1 MLFFAPKLYNYTM
14 LAKRII
20 PCLDIKNGRVVKGV
34 KFKGVREVGDPVKL
48 ARKYNDDGADELC
61 FLDIMASFESRK
73 IIIDLVEQVSS
84 QIFIPFSVGGGINS
98 IENIRNVLLAGADK
112 VSMCTGALKN
122 PDLIREA
129 SEIFGSQSI
138 VLSIDAK
145 KVGNRWHAFSHGG
158 RYDTGIDAV
167 EWAVKGEKLGAG
179 EILLNSIDADG
190 TQSGYDIEL
199 TRAVSDSVGIPVIAS
214 GGAGTLE
221 QIYEVFDKGHADAA
235 LVASIVHF
243 GTYSIKDIKK
253 FLKEKGVAIRWSYP
267 Q

>member
-1 MLFFAPKLYNYTM
+1 MLV
-14 LAKRII
+14 KRII
-20 PCLDIKNGRVVKGV
+20 PCLDIKNGKVVKGV
-34 KFKGVREVGDPVKL
+34 KFQGIQEVGDPVEL
-48 ARKYNDDGADELC
+48 AKKYNDDGADELC

-84 QIFIPFSVGGGINS
+84 QIFIPFSVGGGVNS
-98 IENIRNVLLAGADK
+98 IESIRDVLLAGADK
-112 VSMCTGALKN
+112 VSMCTAALKN
-122 PDLIREA
+122 PELIKEA

-145 KVGNRWHAFSHGG
+145 RVGKRWHAFSHGG

-167 EWAVKGEKLGAG
+167 EWAVTGEKLGAG

-190 TQSGYDIEL
+190 TQTGYDIEL
-199 TRAVSDSVGIPVIAS
+199 TRTVADSVGIPVIAS
-214 GGAGTLE
+214 GGAGNLE

-243 GTYSIKDIKK
+243 KTYSIKEIKEY
-253 FLKEKGVAIRWSYP
+253 LKEKGVTVRWSYP

>member
-1 MLFFAPKLYNYTM
+1 M

-20 PCLDIKNGRVVKGV
+20 PCLDIKNGKVVKGV
-34 KFKGVREVGDPVKL
+34 KFQGIREVGDPVEL

-98 IENIRNVLLAGADK
+98 IDDIRDVLLAGADK
-112 VSMCTGALKN
+112 VSICTAALKN
-122 PDLIREA
+122 PELIKKA

-145 KVGNRWHAFSHGG
+145 RVGKRWHAFSHGG

-167 EWAVKGEKLGAG
+167 EWAIMGEKLGAG

-199 TRAVSDSVGIPVIAS
+199 TRAVSDSVGIPIIAS
-214 GGAGTLE
+214 GGAGNLE
-221 QIYEVFDKGHADAA
+221 QIYEVFEKGHADAA

-243 GTYSIKDIKK
+243 KTYSIKEIKEY
-253 FLKEKGVAIRWSYP
+253 LKEKGVTVRWSYP